1 MVIGLYIFRPRMI
14 TCKINFDENR
24 LIYFLIK
31 KEKEFIKYKE
41 ILEKFRNIIKNK
53 FNSQLLY
60 NKKYLKAE
68 KINKRKEALNVYI
81 H

>member
-1 MVIGLYIFRPRMI
+1 MI

-24 LIYFLIK
+24 FIYFLIK

-68 KINKRKEALNVYI
+68 KRNKQKEALNVYI

>member
-1 MVIGLYIFRPRMI
+1 MI

-31 KEKEFIKYKE
+31 KEKEFIKCKE

-60 NKKYLKAE
+60 NKK
-68 KINKRKEALNVYI
+68 
-81 H
+81 

>member
-1 MVIGLYIFRPRMI
+1 MI

-24 LIYFLIK
+24 FIYFLIK

-53 FNSQLLY
+53 FNSQLIY
-60 NKKYLKAE
+60 NKK
-68 KINKRKEALNVYI
+68 
-81 H
+81 